1 MPDAVQF
8 VCQSCRDEEIPEWLD
23 SVRQEIQ
30 AGYVYVCYTGVFLV
44 MDALDICMILSIWP
58 MRPDCMFSILIVCKF
73 IPNPQF
79 EVRLTIFI
87 AVIWQTHC

>member
-30 AGYVYVCYTGVFLV
+30 AGYVYVCYVYLYGFKHRKPGLARIHPLPTP
-44 MDALDICMILSIWP
+44 AL
-58 MRPDCMFSILIVCKF
+58 
-73 IPNPQF
+73 
-79 EVRLTIFI
+79 
-87 AVIWQTHC
+87 

>member
-30 AGYVYVCYTGVFLV
+30 AGYVYVCYVHLHGFKYCVQETRGHVFL
-44 MDALDICMILSIWP
+44 ISFILTS
-58 MRPDCMFSILIVCKF
+58 FS
-73 IPNPQF
+73 
-79 EVRLTIFI
+79 
-87 AVIWQTHC
+87 